1 MINFNNVT
9 FIKSC
14 PTRKEKPQVVKS
26 EVLIVGKS
34 NVGKSSLIN
43 AMTNKKKMAFT
54 SSKPGHTRLLNYYDI
69 DNQFYIVDAP
79 GYGYAKGG
87 LDLDRLF
94 AEMMESYFD
103 NNKELKLVLI
113 LLDARRE
120 LSADDQE
127 IIDFV
132 KESKVSYFIVITKYD
147 KVNQKEKAA
156 LNKRLAAEG
165 FNKEQVFYT
174 SSLNNDGLSL
184 LKKEIEKAIQF
195 SKIRKSGEEE
205 E

>member
-9 FIKSC
+9 FVKSC
-14 PTRKEKPQVVKS
+14 PTRKEKPQVQKS

-43 AMTNKKKMAFT
+43 ALCNKKKMAFT

-69 DNQFYIVDAP
+69 DSKFYLVDAP

-94 AEMMESYFD
+94 ASMMESYFD
-103 NNKELKLVLI
+103 NNNELKLVLI

-120 LSADDQE
+120 LSTDDHE

-132 KESKVSYFIVITKYD
+132 KESNVSYLIVVTKFD

-156 LNKRLAAEG
+156 LNKHLASEG
-165 FNKEQVFYT
+165 FKKEQVFFT
-174 SSLNNDGLSL
+174 SSLNNDGLNL
-184 LKKEIEKAIQF
+184 LKKEIEKSI
-195 SKIRKSGEEE
+195 
-205 E
+205 

>member
-1 MINFNNVT
+1 MINFTNVN

-14 PTRKEKPQVVKS
+14 PNRKEKPQDLKP

-43 AMTNKKKMAFT
+43 ALCARKRLAFT
-54 SSKPGHTRLLNYYDI
+54 SSKPGHTRLLNYYDV
-69 DNQFYIVDAP
+69 DKRFYLVDAP

-94 AEMMESYFD
+94 ADMMESYFD

-113 LLDARRE
+113 LLDARRDI
-120 LSADDQE
+120 SQDDQE

-132 KESKVSYFIVITKYD
+132 KESGYPYFVVITKTD

-156 LNKRLAAEG
+156 LNKRLTVEG
-165 FNKEQVFYT
+165 FDKERVYFT
-174 SSLNNDGLSL
+174 SSLNNDGLNL
-184 LKKEIEKAIQF
+184 LKKGIEKAL
-195 SKIRKSGEEE
+195 
-205 E
+205 

>member
-1 MINFNNVT
+1 MINFANVN

-14 PTRKEKPQVVKS
+14 PNRREKPQDLKP

-43 AMTNKKKMAFT
+43 ALCQKKRLAFT

-69 DNQFYIVDAP
+69 DGKFYLVDAP

-94 AEMMESYFD
+94 ANMMESYFD
-103 NNKELKLVLI
+103 NNQELKLVLI

-120 LSADDQE
+120 LSNDDQE
-127 IIDFV
+127 IISFV
-132 KESKVSYFIVITKYD
+132 KESNYPFFLVITKLD

-156 LNKRLAAEG
+156 LNKHLKSLG
-165 FNKEQVFYT
+165 LVGDNVFYT
-174 SSLNNDGLSL
+174 SALNNDGLNL
-184 LKKEIEKAIQF
+184 LKKGIEK
-195 SKIRKSGEEE
+195 SL
-205 E
+205 

>member
-1 MINFNNVT
+1 MINFANVN

-14 PTRKEKPQVVKS
+14 PNRREKPQDLKP

-43 AMTNKKKMAFT
+43 ALCQKKRLAFT

-69 DNQFYIVDAP
+69 DGKFYLVDAP

-94 AEMMESYFD
+94 ANMMESYFD
-103 NNKELKLVLI
+103 NNQELKLVLI

-120 LSADDQE
+120 LSNDDQE
-127 IIDFV
+127 IISFA
-132 KESKVSYFIVITKYD
+132 KESSYPYFLVITKLD

-156 LNKRLAAEG
+156 LNKHLKSLG
-165 FNKEQVFYT
+165 LVSDNVFYT
-174 SSLNNDGLSL
+174 SALNNDGLNL
-184 LKKEIEKAIQF
+184 LKKGIEK
-195 SKIRKSGEEE
+195 SL
-205 E
+205 

>member
-9 FIKSC
+9 FVKSC
-14 PTRKEKPQVVKS
+14 PTRKEKPQVIKS

-43 AMTNKKKMAFT
+43 ALCNKKKMAFT

-69 DNQFYIVDAP
+69 DNSFYIVDAP

-94 AEMMESYFD
+94 ASMMESYFD
-103 NNKELKLVLI
+103 NNNELKLVLI

-120 LSADDQE
+120 LSEDDQE
-127 IIDFV
+127 IINFV
-132 KESKVSYFIVITKYD
+132 KESNVSYFIVITKYD

-156 LNKRLAAEG
+156 LNKRLASEG
-165 FNKEQVFYT
+165 FNKEQIFYT
-174 SSLNNDGLSL
+174 SSLNNDGLNL
-184 LKKEIEKAIQF
+184 LKKGIEKSI
-195 SKIRKSGEEE
+195 
-205 E
+205 

>member
-9 FIKSC
+9 FVKSC
-14 PTRKEKPQVVKS
+14 PTRKEKPQVQKS

-43 AMTNKKKMAFT
+43 ALCNKKKMAFT

-69 DNQFYIVDAP
+69 DNAFYIVDAP

-94 AEMMESYFD
+94 ATMMESYFD

-127 IIDFV
+127 IINFV
-132 KESKVSYFIVITKYD
+132 RDSEVSYFIVVTKFD

-156 LNKRLAAEG
+156 LNKRLANEG
-165 FNKEQVFYT
+165 FSKEQVFYT
-174 SSLNNDGLSL
+174 SSLNNDGLNL
-184 LKKEIEKAIQF
+184 LKKGIEKAI
-195 SKIRKSGEEE
+195 
-205 E
+205 

>member
-1 MINFNNVT
+1 MINFANVN

-14 PTRKEKPQVVKS
+14 PSRREKPQDLKP

-43 AMTNKKKMAFT
+43 ALCNKKRLAFT

-69 DNQFYIVDAP
+69 DNKFYLVDAP

-94 AEMMESYFD
+94 ASMMESYFD
-103 NNKELKLVLI
+103 QNNELKLVLI

-120 LSADDQE
+120 LSNDDQE
-127 IIDFV
+127 IISFV
-132 KESKVSYFIVITKYD
+132 KESNVPFFLVITKLD

-156 LNKRLAAEG
+156 LNKHLKSEG
-165 FNKEQVFYT
+165 YLGENVFYT
-174 SSLNNDGLSL
+174 SSLNNDGLNL
-184 LKKEIEKAIQF
+184 LKKGIEK
-195 SKIRKSGEEE
+195 SL
-205 E
+205 

>member
-1 MINFNNVT
+1 MINFSNVT
-9 FIKSC
+9 FVKSC
-14 PTRKEKPQVVKS
+14 PTRKEKPQVNKS

-43 AMTNKKKMAFT
+43 ALCNKKKMAFT

-69 DNQFYIVDAP
+69 DNAFYIVDAP

-94 AEMMESYFD
+94 AQMMESYFD

-120 LSADDQE
+120 LSQDDQE
-127 IIDFV
+127 IIDYV
-132 KESKVSYFIVITKYD
+132 KESNVSYFIVVTKYD

-156 LNKRLAAEG
+156 LNKHLNNEG
-165 FNKEQVFYT
+165 FSKEQIYFT
-174 SSLNNDGLSL
+174 SSLNNDGLNL
-184 LKKEIEKAIQF
+184 LKKGIEKSI
-195 SKIRKSGEEE
+195 
-205 E
+205 